1 MNAAGASKATYVRAM
16 FGRIVPRYDLVN
28 RLMTLGLDVRWRR
41 VAARAAMPQ
50 GRLTLD
56 AGCGTGDLALELE
69 RRGGRAVIAIDFCP
83 PMLAAAREKF
93 ARSGGRNRISLA
105 AGDVMRL
112 PFADNTFGCAINGF
126 MLRNVSDLEA
136 TLAEFCRV
144 LEPGGH
150 LACLELTPPPAAV
163 KHLFGLYFGRM
174 VPRLGG
180 WVSGQPDAYR
190 YLSQS
195 LRNFPDADHLAKLM
209 VDAGFSNVRYQRLG
223 FGAIAVHVGQKPA
236 ASESGNAA
244 Y

>member
-1 MNAAGASKATYVRAM
+1 MNTSGASKAAYVRTM

-28 RLMTLGLDVRWRR
+28 RLMTLGLDVQWRR
-41 VAARAAMPQ
+41 VAARLVMPQ
-50 GRLTLD
+50 GRLALD
-56 AGCGTGDLALELE
+56 AGCGTGDLARELE
-69 RRGGRAVIAIDFCP
+69 RCGARAVIAVDFCP

-93 ARSGGRNRISLA
+93 ARNGGRNRISLA

-144 LEPGGH
+144 LEPGGR
-150 LACLELTPPPAAV
+150 LACLELTPPPPAV
-163 KHLFGLYFGRM
+163 KHLFGLYFGGV

-195 LRNFPDADHLAKLM
+195 LRNFPEADHLAKLL
-209 VDAGFSNVRYQRLG
+209 VNAGFTNVSYRRLG
-223 FGAIAVHVGQKPA
+223 FGTVAVHVGQKPA
-236 ASESGNAA
+236 G
-244 Y
+244 